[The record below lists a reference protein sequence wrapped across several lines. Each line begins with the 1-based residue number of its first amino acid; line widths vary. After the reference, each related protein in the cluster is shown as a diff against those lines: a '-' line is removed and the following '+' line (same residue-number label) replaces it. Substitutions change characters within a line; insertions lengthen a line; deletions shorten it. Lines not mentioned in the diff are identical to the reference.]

1 MQNGKRMIPEI
12 AKPRIAQV
20 IEQAQPATPLRP
32 LNLSEDDT
40 IIGTATPSGSSV
52 SDAVKPARLMWR
64 HYLIFISFVIWV
76 VIPVFLVFFY
86 LYSLASDQFASRAA
100 FSIRKEAASSAV
112 SSLLGGLTNISSGT
126 EDENVLFQYMQS
138 QSLVSEIDSQ
148 LDLRKLFSRNHSRDP
163 LLTLGPDATIEE
175 LVDFW
180 NKMITPRLEQRS
192 GIISLEVHAFAAQDA
207 YTINTAILKRNS
219 ELIERL
225 SRIAQEDTLSFA
237 KEDLVTASQRL
248 KQSRLQI
255 SEFREVSQ
263 VIDPRAD
270 AQSQMGILGQLE
282 QKLADAMITFDML
295 SGSVG
300 ETDPR
305 LKQARK
311 VVEVIQGRISK
322 ERAANVTQSSDANG
336 RAISDNLGTYEAMQ
350 VDLEFAQKS
359 YVAALASY
367 ETAVAEARRKS
378 RYLVAHISPSLPE
391 TAEYPRRMVTAS
403 VLTIFIFLSW
413 ILLLL
418 VAYSIRDRR

>member
-1 MQNGKRMIPEI
+1 MMMPDP
-12 AKPRIAQV
+12 AKPRLTQV
-20 IEQAQPATPLRP
+20 IEQAPPATPLRP
-32 LNLSEDDT
+32 LNLSEDES
-40 IIGTATPSGSSV
+40 IIGRADPSTASV

-76 VIPVFLVFFY
+76 VIPVCLVFFY
-86 LYSLASDQFASRAA
+86 LYTLASDQFASRAA

-148 LDLRKLFSRNHSRDP
+148 LDLRKIFSRNHSRDP
-163 LLTLGPDATIEE
+163 LLTVTPDATIEE

-180 NKMITPRLEQRS
+180 NKMVTPRLEQRS
-192 GIISLEVHAFAAQDA
+192 GIISLEVHAFDAQDA
-207 YTINTAILKRNS
+207 FNISTAILKRDS
-219 ELIERL
+219 ELIESL
-225 SRIAQEDTLSFA
+225 SRIAQEDTLRYA
-237 KEDLVTASQRL
+237 KDDLATASQRL
-248 KQSRLQI
+248 KESRLQI

-282 QKLADAMITFDML
+282 QKLADAMITLDML
-295 SGSVG
+295 SGSVS
-300 ETDPR
+300 EKDPR
-305 LKQARK
+305 LTQARK
-311 VVEVIQGRISK
+311 VVDVIQGRISK
-322 ERAANVTQSSDANG
+322 ERAANVTQSTDVNG

-350 VDLEFAQKS
+350 VDLEFAEKS

-378 RYLVAHISPSLPE
+378 RYLVAHISPSMPE
-391 TAEYPRRMVTAS
+391 TAEYPRRLVTAS

>member
-1 MQNGKRMIPEI
+1 MVTNMMIPEI

-40 IIGTATPSGSSV
+40 IIGTANPSGSSV

-148 LDLRKLFSRNHSRDP
+148 LDLRKIFSRNHSRDP
-163 LLTLGPDATIEE
+163 LLTLVPDATIEE

-180 NKMITPRLEQRS
+180 NKMVTPRLDQRS

-237 KEDLVTASQRL
+237 KEDLVTASHRL

-255 SEFREVSQ
+255 SEFREVLQ

-282 QKLADAMITFDML
+282 QKLADAMIKLDML
-295 SGSVG
+295 SASVG
-300 ETDPR
+300 EKDQR
-305 LKQARK
+305 LIQARK

-391 TAEYPRRMVTAS
+391 TAEYPRRLVTAS